1 MIDLFGTAVTNGK
14 REYRFK
20 PYCPDSL
27 LYLCVKDWSYPCS
40 PGGREIAMGS
50 TKPMGQALF
59 LWHLS
64 ACSPEALWP
73 SRKESSSV
81 AFQFIL
87 LPLPY
92 FPHLCFKLAL
102 DCIYS
107 LLWTV
112 WKVVIVCAY
121 EYKPWWDWTTCLKC
135 LLFFPVNR
143 VPLTF
148 SLRIDG
154 SHWWSLNLQV
164 HNPQHKYLLTKDTWC
179 LSRAINKVLM
189 LDNNLEMTF

>member
-20 PYCPDSL
+20 PCCPDSL
-27 LYLCVKDWSYPCS
+27 LYLCVEDWSYPCS
-40 PGGREIAMGS
+40 PGGHEIAMGS
-50 TKPMGQALF
+50 TKPMGQALV

-87 LPLPY
+87 LPFPY

-102 DCIYS
+102 ECKHS
-107 LLWTV
+107 FLWTV
-112 WKVVIVCAY
+112 WKVVIVCAF

-135 LLFFPVNR
+135 LLFFPLIEYR
-143 VPLTF
+143 WP
-148 SLRIDG
+148 SLYKLMGPTG
-154 SHWWSLNLQV
+154 SPSICKSTIHSTNTYLQRT
-164 HNPQHKYLLTKDTWC
+164 PGICEQSYQ
-179 LSRAINKVLM
+179 
-189 LDNNLEMTF
+189 